1 MIDYDRNNWWRI
13 TFSFRGTALTVSW
26 SRVAICV
33 AYSLLVQAVYE
44 TGTDLGW
51 VRADQF
57 LGIDPAG
64 HAVLGSLIGFLIVFR
79 INASNA
85 RYWEGRSHWGSLI
98 NTSRNLVRFGTQYT
112 RAGQELADLVTGYV
126 ICLRRLLQG
135 KRDLEEADVYLPEHV
150 CRAAARFG
158 NPPTAVAGAIS
169 AVIGRL
175 YAVGGVGFD
184 SDAAHGRIGESPGRR
199 SGGLRE
205 DPKDAAAVCVRFNG
219 EAADSCVF
227 GDAAC
232 GAVFALWLV
241 VTFADGRNRTGNAGV
256 GRSQRRDRRPVWHRR
271 QLPGSVDLHYDDC
284 AGYGTV
290 GERQVGQQGCGER
303 EWLGGTGGVRIK
315 IMEDP
320 GAGSPG
326 VSQATQLPRE
336 SLSRR
341 QEISPDSPLRRR
353 GQRVLHRLVVRRRGQ
368 QVLHRMVVRRPGQQ
382 VLHRMAVQR
391 LVQRVLHRLV
401 VRRRGQQVLHRLVV
415 QRLVQR
421 VLHRL
426 AVRRRGQRVQFAVG

>member
-175 YAVGGVGFD
+175 YAVGELD
-184 SDAAHGRIGESPGRR
+184 SIQMQHMEELVNRLVDAQGGCEKIQKTPLPFVYVSMVKQLILVYLVTLPVVLCSRCGWWSPLLMGAIAL
-199 SGGLRE
+199 GMLGLEEASVETE
-205 DPKDAAAVCVRFNG
+205 DP
-219 EAADSCVF
+219 F
-227 GDAAC
+227 GTEDNCLDLLTCTMTIARDTAQLANVKS
-232 GAVFALWLV
+232 GSRGV
-241 VTFADGRNRTGNAGV
+241 VNA
-256 GRSQRRDRRPVWHRR
+256 S
-271 QLPGSVDLHYDDC
+271 GS
-284 AGYGTV
+284 A
-290 GERQVGQQGCGER
+290 E
-303 EWLGGTGGVRIK
+303 
-315 IMEDP
+315 
-320 GAGSPG
+320 
-326 VSQATQLPRE
+326 QAE
-336 SLSRR
+336 
-341 QEISPDSPLRRR
+341 
-353 GQRVLHRLVVRRRGQ
+353 
-368 QVLHRMVVRRPGQQ
+368 
-382 VLHRMAVQR
+382 
-391 LVQRVLHRLV
+391 
-401 VRRRGQQVLHRLVV
+401 
-415 QRLVQR
+415 
-421 VLHRL
+421 
-426 AVRRRGQRVQFAVG
+426 